1 MQSER
6 IFARK
11 LATRMLSSEEI
22 DIVAGGSGY
31 PPGYVPG
38 YPSEDTACWQ
48 EGAGYYILDDCPV
61 DWDGTW

>member
-11 LATRMLSSEEI
+11 LATRMLSPEEI
-22 DIVAGGSGY
+22 EMVAGGSG
-31 PPGYVPG
+31 VPG

-48 EGAGYYILDDCPV
+48 EGAGYYILDDCSV
-61 DWDGTW
+61 DWNGTW